1 MKKFLFILTFFAS
14 CLNGESI
21 DVILQR
27 IEQYYRAEHP
37 NYEIIR
43 EQVGILNQSI
53 AQNTYPF
60 KQRAQWWNEPS
71 DTLLSELENIANILA
86 PYEEMLVG
94 LAYYEGIQQ
103 GFPTTLTTLLNAK
116 PTETLKTSLEDYL
129 FGDYSSSIPARSLLV
144 LYELD
149 LADDELYGRLFQDIV
164 NRDFKNQDFHT
175 LSLLASRKDP
185 VNGMAEAFLNLL
197 QKQTEEYQGG
207 SETDIIELAIIA
219 MAYSKM
225 IDGMGAEMAEV
236 ALELERLVSG
246 MMNGEYRTEILAIYP
261 NLEEYTASV
270 IKRIRNDH
278 RVEVPPLGYGLVV
291 DNPSDSKTKSEILGD
306 STMISTP
313 AQSVVKNDPEA
324 SKLETEAKMK
334 TDRSMQWLKWLLL
347 TILAIVGIGC
357 VIKIR
362 RK

>member
-1 MKKFLFILTFFAS
+1 MKKLIFILVAFSS
-14 CLNGESI
+14 CLHAESI
-21 DVILQR
+21 EYTLQR
-27 IEQYYRAEHP
+27 LEQQYRAENP
-37 NYEIIR
+37 DYKIVR
-43 EQVGILNQSI
+43 EQVGVLNRSI
-53 AQNTYPF
+53 AQSTYPF
-60 KQRAQWWNEPS
+60 KQSVQWWNEPS

-197 QKQTEEYQGG
+197 QKQTEEYQSG

-236 ALELERLVSG
+236 ALELERLASD
-246 MMNGEYRTEILAIYP
+246 MMNGEYGTEILAIYP

-270 IKRIRNDH
+270 IKRIRNDQ
-278 RVEVPPLGYGLVV
+278 RIEVPPLGYGLVV
-291 DNPSDSKTKSEILGD
+291 DNPFDSKTETKILAD
-306 STMISTP
+306 STNISTP
-313 AQSVVKNDPEA
+313 TQSVAKIDDPQEP
-324 SKLETEAKMK
+324 KLKVQPSPSA
-334 TDRSMQWLKWLLL
+334 
-347 TILAIVGIGC
+347 AC
-357 VIKIR
+357 PP
-362 RK
+362 